1 MAFAGPQRKLFIVIC
16 VTMPLCCNLFLTSAS
31 TTTTPSPTH
40 PTEPDGDEIIAHN
53 RTKEAQQWHGVQR
66 TTTTQTHAYRHGTE
80 ARHGITKIL
89 NFMQKLMLI
98 PQHMTCFHDAFSN
111 RNNNIYSIWKSS
123 SNSRRRSCS
132 LLLHTFSLEFLW
144 NCELLCGSSSAAVT
158 STATFYDNTLT
169 TFVLSCH
176 VAFLMMTF
184 TLKTLLAL
192 MPAGVRNKC
201 EFM

>member
-1 MAFAGPQRKLFIVIC
+1 MGYRGRQPHRHTHTAMAQ
-16 VTMPLCCNLFLTSAS
+16 
-31 TTTTPSPTH
+31 
-40 PTEPDGDEIIAHN
+40 
-53 RTKEAQQWHGVQR
+53 
-66 TTTTQTHAYRHGTE
+66 
-80 ARHGITKIL
+80 RHGITKIL

-123 SNSRRRSCS
+123 SSNSRRRSS
-132 LLLHTFSLEFLW
+132 SFLLHTFSLEFLW

-158 STATFYDNTLT
+158 STATSTATFYDNELT